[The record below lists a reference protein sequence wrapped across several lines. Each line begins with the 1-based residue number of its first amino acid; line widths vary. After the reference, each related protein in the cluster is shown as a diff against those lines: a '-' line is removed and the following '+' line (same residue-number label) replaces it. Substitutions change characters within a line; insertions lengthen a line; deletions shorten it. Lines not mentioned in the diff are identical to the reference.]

1 MGCLRQTETVMPI
14 QQIGCQHGF
23 SGATLDQWCS
33 KQPAGSVGAGL
44 QLQRTRLPASIQMG
58 LPDVCDA
65 QLRFLA
71 CCFNWVY
78 EAQDRLKLSKTK

>member
-1 MGCLRQTETVMPI
+1 MGCLGQTETVMPI

-23 SGATLDQWCS
+23 SDATFGQWCS

-44 QLQRTRLPASIQMG
+44 QLQRIRLLAAIQMG
-58 LPDVCDA
+58 LLDVCDA

-71 CCFNWVY
+71 
-78 EAQDRLKLSKTK
+78 S